1 MNKETFIKEVNN
13 LGYELTD
20 KQIDQFETYANYLLE
35 YNSHTNLTAIKEK
48 EQVYLKH
55 FFDSITII
63 KSYDFNNANN
73 LIDIG
78 TGAGFPGMVIKILYP
93 NIKVTLLDSNNKKIN
108 FLKELSKKLNLENIT
123 FCHERAEEYCT
134 KHRET
139 FDIVTARAVSNMTLL
154 TEICMPFVKEN
165 GYFIPLK
172 GSNTDEITES
182 EFAIKTLG
190 GKIEEIINFKLPYEE
205 SGRNIVKIKKISKT
219 PLQYPR
225 RYDKIMKK
233 PLKINTK

>member
-1 MNKETFIKEVNN
+1 MNKEIFIKEVNN

-20 KQIDQFETYANYLLE
+20 KQIDQFETYANFLLE

-63 KSYDFNNANN
+63 KSYDFNTVNN

-93 NIKVTLLDSNNKKIN
+93 NIEVTLLDSNNKKIN
-108 FLKELSKKLNLENIT
+108 FLKELSKKINLENIT

-205 SGRNIVKIKKISKT
+205 SGRNIVKIKKVSKT